1 MKCPH
6 CQSTLLW
13 SDDRG
18 AHCDGCEDF
27 DPETDLPPTIEAKAF
42 PTEFRGCQWND
53 GWEFDAPCVIYYPP
67 AYRCFGIGGNT
78 GHLDSMVEDICMNLS
93 LKWDH
98 NDGGLDR
105 ECEWRGWSKRG
116 FARRRAARHVIFK
129 VKWQHGP
136 DGPEWTVVDRKETY
150 GLPKPNPELGRPA
163 ERDRP

>member
-1 MKCPH
+1 MK
-6 CQSTLLW
+6 
-13 SDDRG
+13 
-18 AHCDGCEDF
+18 
-27 DPETDLPPTIEAKAF
+27 TDSRIAAKPALAGDAGSASF
-42 PTEFRGCQWND
+42 PTEFRGVQWND

-67 AYRCFGIGGNT
+67 PFMCFGIGGNT

-116 FARRRAARHVIFK
+116 FARRRDARHVVFK
-129 VKWQHGP
+129 VKWQEGP

-150 GLPKPNPELGRPA
+150 GLPKLNA
-163 ERDRP
+163 EISHDRERKIL

>member
-1 MKCPH
+1 MK
-6 CQSTLLW
+6 
-13 SDDRG
+13 
-18 AHCDGCEDF
+18 
-27 DPETDLPPTIEAKAF
+27 TDSRIAAKPALAGDAGSASF
-42 PTEFRGCQWND
+42 PTEFRGVQWND

-67 AYRCFGIGGNT
+67 PFMCFGIGGNT

-116 FARRRAARHVIFK
+116 FARRRDARHVVFK
-129 VKWQHGP
+129 VKWQEGP

-150 GLPKPNPELGRPA
+150 GLPKLNNKVRDARA
-163 ERDRP
+163 ESGASPSVEAPTE